1 MNCDSDPT
9 VEGIKG
15 SHTPWIDVKSLVAPA
30 PPISMLPVSL
40 SKKNKQYPRTPSTLK
55 SGVRGRAST
64 HHPRTGG
71 NLLFLLRYYMYG
83 RSRKQRRHGT
93 DKYSA
98 RVGVCE
104 LIRALLLDA
113 QIEDLLGDKTRI
125 GDAGV
130 LISLVFLSPELTS
143 PANSHK
149 GDT

>member
-9 VEGIKG
+9 
-15 SHTPWIDVKSLVAPA
+15 
-30 PPISMLPVSL
+30 
-40 SKKNKQYPRTPSTLK
+40 
-55 SGVRGRAST
+55 
-64 HHPRTGG
+64 
-71 NLLFLLRYYMYG
+71 YYMYG
-83 RSRKQRRHGT
+83 RSRKQRRHWT